1 MLPNAKIID
10 ARREPMACCFG
21 NFKQLFANGQEFTY
35 SFEDIA
41 RYYRTYLQL
50 MRHWDQVLPGWILRI
65 QHEDLVDDLDGTVRR
80 MLDFCGLEFQSQ
92 CIEFHKTVRN
102 VRSASSE
109 QVRQPLFRAGLDQ
122 WRNFESRLGPLRDA
136 LGDALGRARE

>member
-1 MLPNAKIID
+1 
-10 ARREPMACCFG
+10 
-21 NFKQLFANGQEFTY
+21 LFANGQEFTY